1 MLNRRTLLATA
12 LAGGLAA
19 VAAQP
24 AQAEWQDDLKVVK
37 FGIVSLENQ
46 GDALTRYEG
55 LVQTMEEQLG
65 VDKVELFLANDYAG
79 VVQALSAGQIH
90 LALVGASAYASA
102 YLDCNCVE
110 PLVAVEGVNGDLGY
124 YSVLFVRSDSPY
136 KSLDELK
143 GHSLAFGDPDSTSGY
158 LVPLVSLRKAGIDPQ
173 QYFST
178 TAFSGGHE
186 QSVLGV
192 LKGTYESAFTWTS
205 EGDRFGNIRTM
216 VDKGMLNREDI
227 RVIWKSDL
235 IANPPIVARNDLPG
249 DMKQDL
255 QKFFTSLQGD
265 DLEAAAQGEAKR
277 FVPVDHDLYDPI
289 VQARVELKK
298 ARKAQ

>member
-1 MLNRRTLLATA
+1 MLNRRYFLATA
-12 LAGGLAA
+12 LAGSLLAG
-19 VAAQP
+19 AAQP
-24 AQAEWQDDLKVVK
+24 SLAAWQDDMKVVK
-37 FGIVSLENQ
+37 FGVVSLENQ

-55 LVQTMEEQLG
+55 LVEHMEKQLG
-65 VDKVELFLANDYAG
+65 VEKVELFLANDYAG

-90 LALVGASAYASA
+90 AALVGPSAYASA

-110 PLVAVEGVNGDLGY
+110 PVAAVEGVDGDLGY

-136 KSLDELK
+136 KTLEELK

-158 LVPLVSLRKAGIDPQ
+158 LVPLVSLRKAGIEPE

-216 VDKGMLNREDI
+216 MDKGMLKRDDI

-235 IANPPIVARNDLPG
+235 IANPPIVVYSALPSA
-249 DMKQDL
+249 MKQDI
-255 QKFFTSLQGD
+255 QKFFTG
-265 DLEAAAQGEAKR
+265 LEGENLAAAAQGEAKR
-277 FVPVDHDLYDPI
+277 FVAVDHALYDPI

-298 ARKAQ
+298 ARKGQ